1 MGFKSLGF
9 GSVPTVK
16 AAGMTFMDNEQSKQI
31 TDIVSLGSMLFPY
44 HVPTHFRARDL
55 HGMKER
61 MYSHEIMHMTLHDLA
76 QP

>member
-61 MYSHEIMHMTLHDLA
+61 MYTHEIMHMTLHDLA